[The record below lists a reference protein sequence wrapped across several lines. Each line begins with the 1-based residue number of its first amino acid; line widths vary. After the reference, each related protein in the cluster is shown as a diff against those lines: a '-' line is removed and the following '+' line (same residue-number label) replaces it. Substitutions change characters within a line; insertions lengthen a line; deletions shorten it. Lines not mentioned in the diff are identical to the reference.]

1 MMSVAQSIRRRARML
16 ALLCSVA
23 VPGVAAAQPQQVAGM
38 RVTLQPPAG
47 FIPAV
52 RFAGFQREEAR
63 ASIMVAE
70 VQAAFTLM
78 ESRLTAQAF
87 AGQGMILRGSEPLAV
102 DSLRG
107 RLISATQRAPDG
119 VTYDKWVLMFGDDSV
134 TAIVTATYPQ
144 DSAGSFSEP
153 MKQAVLSARWSQAP
167 ADPLEGIGFRVTT
180 GPRLRIAT
188 RLGNSVAINETG
200 TLPNTVPG
208 APLLVIGRSVAEVD
222 LSDLEA
228 FARRRLMQMPGIS
241 SHSNLSGGPLTIDG
255 GAAYQLTADA
265 VQTEGSTPL
274 KLFQVVLAEGSHYI
288 LVQGFVAADCAAD
301 FIPEF
306 ESIARSLRRT
316 Q

>member
-1 MMSVAQSIRRRARML
+1 ML

-23 VPGVAAAQPQQVAGM
+23 MPGAAAAQPQQVAGM

-70 VQAAFTLM
+70 VQAAFSLM
-78 ESRLTAQAF
+78 ESRLTPQAF
-87 AGQGMILRGSEPLAV
+87 AGQGMVLRASEPFAV

-200 TLPNTVPG
+200 TLPNAEPG

-228 FARRRLMQMPGIS
+228 FARGRMTQMPGIS
-241 SHSNLSGGPLTIDG
+241 DHSNVSGGPLTIDG
-255 GAAYQLTADA
+255 GSAYQLSADA
-265 VQTEGSTPL
+265 VQIDDSTPL
-274 KLFQVVLAEGSHYI
+274 KLYQVVLAEGSHYI
-288 LVQGFVAADCAAD
+288 LTQGFVAADRAAD

-316 Q
+316 R

>member
-1 MMSVAQSIRRRARML
+1 ML
-16 ALLCSVA
+16 ALLCA
-23 VPGVAAAQPQQVAGM
+23 AAAPGAAAAQPQQVAGV
-38 RVTLQPPAG
+38 RVTLHPPAG

-52 RFAGFQREEAR
+52 RFPGFQREAAR
-63 ASIMVAE
+63 ASIMVTE
-70 VQAAFTLM
+70 VQAAFSLM
-78 ESRLTAQAF
+78 ESRLTPQAF
-87 AGQGMILRGSEPLAV
+87 AGQGMVLRGSEPFAV

-153 MKQAVLSARWSQAP
+153 LKQAVLSARWTQAP
-167 ADPLEGIGFRVTT
+167 ADPLEGIGFRVNT

-208 APLLVIGRSVAEVD
+208 APLLVIGTSVAEVD

-228 FARRRLMQMPGIS
+228 FARRRLTQMPGIS
-241 SHSNLSGGPLTIDG
+241 SYSNVSGGPLTIDG
-255 GAAYQLTADA
+255 AAAYELTADA
-265 VQTEGSTPL
+265 VQTDDSTPL
-274 KLFQVVLAEGSHYI
+274 RLFQVVLAEGSHYI
-288 LVQGFVAADCAAD
+288 LVQGLVAADRAAD

-316 Q
+316 P

>member
-1 MMSVAQSIRRRARML
+1 MSVAQSIRRRARML
-16 ALLCSVA
+16 ALLCAVA
-23 VPGVAAAQPQQVAGM
+23 APGVAGAQPQQVAGM

-47 FIPAV
+47 FIPGV
-52 RFAGFQREEAR
+52 RFPGFQREAAR
-63 ASIMVAE
+63 ASIMVTE
-70 VQAAFTLM
+70 VQAPFSLM
-78 ESRLTAQAF
+78 EARLTPEAF
-87 AGQGMILRGSEPLAV
+87 AGQGMVLRGSEPFAV

-119 VTYDKWVLMFGDDSV
+119 VTYDKWVLMFGDDSA

-144 DSAGSFSEP
+144 DSASSFSEP

-167 ADPLEGIGFRVTT
+167 ADPMEGIGFRVTT

-208 APLLVIGRSVAEVD
+208 APLLVIGTSVAEVD

-228 FARRRLMQMPGIS
+228 FARGRLTQMPGIS
-241 SHSNLSGGPLTIDG
+241 NYSNVAGGPLTIDG
-255 GAAYQLTADA
+255 AAAYQLTADA
-265 VQTEGSTPL
+265 IQSDDSTPL
-274 KLFQVVLAEGSHYI
+274 RLFQVVLPEGSHYI
-288 LVQGFVAADCAAD
+288 LVQGLVAVDRAAD

-316 Q
+316 R

>member
-1 MMSVAQSIRRRARML
+1 
-16 ALLCSVA
+16 
-23 VPGVAAAQPQQVAGM
+23 
-38 RVTLQPPAG
+38 
-47 FIPAV
+47 
-52 RFAGFQREEAR
+52 
-63 ASIMVAE
+63 
-70 VQAAFTLM
+70 
-78 ESRLTAQAF
+78 
-87 AGQGMILRGSEPLAV
+87 
-102 DSLRG
+102 
-107 RLISATQRAPDG
+107 
-119 VTYDKWVLMFGDDSV
+119 
-134 TAIVTATYPQ
+134 
-144 DSAGSFSEP
+144 

-200 TLPNTVPG
+200 SLPNTEPG

-228 FARRRLMQMPGIS
+228 FARRRITQMPGIS
-241 SHSNLSGGPLTIDG
+241 NLSNVSGGPLTIDG

-265 VQTEGSTPL
+265 VQTDNSVPL

-288 LVQGFVAADCAAD
+288 LVQGFVAADRAAD

-316 Q
+316 R